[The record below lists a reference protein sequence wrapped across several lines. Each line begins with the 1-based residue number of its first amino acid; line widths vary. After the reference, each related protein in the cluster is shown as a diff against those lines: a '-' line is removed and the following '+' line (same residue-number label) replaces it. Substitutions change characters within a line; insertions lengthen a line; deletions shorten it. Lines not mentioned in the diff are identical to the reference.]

1 MRNREGETT
10 LKKKLGWEGFLP
22 ESFDGAISAISRRAW
37 CLLMLFL
44 LLTATSG
51 MADSFGLS
59 PQDIEELTRSLFSR
73 HEAAHSEI
81 KMLDINSIGTSG
93 TIQCKY
99 PAGAPET
106 IIGCVDFGFS
116 TKRILPKDG
125 VEMNVLFRE
134 MLRNAKNTAEIY
146 GDAGIVDLARVNQL
160 MKLGSLISFFPEKEL
175 WLEGTVAS
183 AELIISPFYLQ
194 DIQGNLLDDAMYF
207 MLLLTAEASSEIWI
221 CADQALVY
229 DFFTKLDFSKGSE
242 SFAAPVLRW
251 MEKNGGVPAIS
262 EAVPEPEPAES
273 APDEPTVTQE
283 EAPTPEQTPETAQ
296 QEAPLAQ
303 APETAQPSG
312 TPGGTLTVISDGNV
326 NLRAE
331 DHFKA
336 AIVGKAKPGDEYD
349 SYGSTQSGWYEIR
362 IAGDKVAFIPPE
374 AVSFSE

>member
-1 MRNREGETT
+1 M
-10 LKKKLGWEGFLP
+10 KKKQGRKGFLA
-22 ESFDGAISAISRRAW
+22 ESFCGTMSAKSRRTW
-37 CLLMLFL
+37 CLLMLLL

-51 MADSFGLS
+51 VADSFGLS
-59 PQDIEELTRSLFSR
+59 PQEIEALTRSLFSR

-81 KMLDINSIGTSG
+81 KMMDINPIGTSG

-99 PAGAPET
+99 PVGAPET

-116 TKRILPKDG
+116 SKRILPKDG

-146 GDAGIVDLARVNQL
+146 GDVGLVDLARVNQL
-160 MKLGSLISFFPEKEL
+160 MKLGSLISFFPENEL

-183 AELIISPFYLQ
+183 ADLIISPFYLQ

-207 MLLLTAEASSEIWI
+207 MLLLTSEESSEIWI
-221 CADQALVY
+221 CADQELVY
-229 DFFTKLDFSKGSE
+229 DFFTKLDFSQGSD
-242 SFAAPVLRW
+242 SFAATVLRW
-251 MEKNGGVPAIS
+251 MEKYGGAPAIA
-262 EAVPEPEPAES
+262 EAAPEPEPENV
-273 APDEPTVTQE
+273 PDEPTAPQE
-283 EAPTPEQTPETAQ
+283 DAPPAQTPETMQ
-296 QEAPLAQ
+296 PEPTQPS
-303 APETAQPSG
+303 APETVQPSG
-312 TPGGTLTVISDGNV
+312 TASGKLTVISDGNV

-349 SYGSTQSGWYEIR
+349 SYGATETGWYEIR
-362 IAGDKVAFIPPE
+362 MAGDRVAFIPPE